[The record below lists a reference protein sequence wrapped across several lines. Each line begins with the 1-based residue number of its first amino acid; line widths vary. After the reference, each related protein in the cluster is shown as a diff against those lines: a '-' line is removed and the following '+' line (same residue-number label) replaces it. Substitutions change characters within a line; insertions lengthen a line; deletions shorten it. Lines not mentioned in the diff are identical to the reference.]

1 MKYSLNQLAAI
12 FAVLLI
18 TALSF
23 SCNQS
28 NGSSEVSDLKS
39 ENDSL
44 GKIIEQ
50 RDSLMN
56 EVMEAFYQI
65 EKDLSFIKEKR
76 NIISVKTD
84 NPEIEKSRKDQ
95 IVQDVKDLANL
106 LQENKKEIS
115 ALNKKLKKSGLNI
128 KSLEARITELSE
140 SAENRNS
147 EIISLKNELEKK
159 DYEVTILNEQVA
171 VLETEKEKNE
181 VLIADQKVKI
191 DNYNKAYYT
200 LGTEKE
206 LEQKGVIKRE
216 GGFLGLGKT
225 KLLSPEI
232 KLDYFS
238 EYDIRSTKSIEVRA
252 NNAELISEH
261 PEGSYEFVTEEDK
274 ITYLAINNINEF
286 YKFSKYVVLEV
297 K

>member
-1 MKYSLNQLAAI
+1 MKYLLNQLTAI
-12 FAVLLI
+12 LIVLLF
-18 TALSF
+18 TGLSF
-23 SCNQS
+23 SCKQLTQPS
-28 NGSSEVSDLKS
+28 KVSQLESEK
-39 ENDSL
+39 DSL
-44 GKIIEQ
+44 ALVLEQ

-56 EVMEAFYQI
+56 DMMEAFYQI

-76 NIISVKTD
+76 NIISVNSD
-84 NPEIEKSRKDQ
+84 NPDIEESKKDK

-106 LQENKKEIS
+106 LQENKKEIA
-115 ALNKKLKKSGLNI
+115 ALNKKLKKSGLKI
-128 KSLEARITELSE
+128 KNLEARIADLSKSSE
-140 SAENRNS
+140 ERNN

-171 VLETEKEKNE
+171 VLETEKEKQE
-181 VLIADQKVKI
+181 VIIADQQVKI

-200 LGTEKE
+200 LGTGKE
-206 LEQKGVIKRE
+206 LEEKGVIIKE

-225 KLLSPEI
+225 KSLNSEI

-238 EYDIRSTKSIEVRA
+238 EYDIRNTKSIEVKSE
-252 NNAELISEH
+252 NVKLISEH
-261 PEGSYEFVTEEDK
+261 PAGSYEFITEEDQVA
-274 ITYLAINNINEF
+274 YLAINNINEF

>member
-147 EIISLKNELEKK
+147 EIISLKSELEKK